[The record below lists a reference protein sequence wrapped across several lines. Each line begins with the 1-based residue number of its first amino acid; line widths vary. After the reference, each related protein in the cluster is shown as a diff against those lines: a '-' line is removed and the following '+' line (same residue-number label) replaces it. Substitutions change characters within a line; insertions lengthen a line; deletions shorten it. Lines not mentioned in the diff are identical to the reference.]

1 MFQVLKPR
9 YERTSEI
16 LYRGDG
22 SQIPIERVAEWQ
34 VLGQATSMADAK
46 ARFGGYPVLQ
56 AAPARQAVSL

>member
-9 YERTSEI
+9 YERTGEI

-34 VLGQATSMADAK
+34 VLGQASSMDDAK
-46 ARFGGYPVLQ
+46 AQFGGAPVLQ
-56 AAPARQAVSL
+56 TAARP

>member
-9 YERTSEI
+9 YERTGEI

-34 VLGQATSMADAK
+34 VLGHATNMSDAK
-46 ARFGGYPVLQ
+46 AQFGGYPVLQ
-56 AAPARQAVSL
+56 AAPQP